1 MLMKLGLFF
10 KKFLNEIYDE
20 NLVSCLN
27 ICLYLWFIIVYYYMN
42 IYIYNNNMFK
52 LIYDIIKD
60 NNDYEFYISY
70 MVLKK
75 LVNIYM

>member
-10 KKFLNEIYDE
+10 KKVMFLNEIYDE

-60 NNDYEFYISY
+60 NSDYEFYISY
-70 MVLKK
+70 
-75 LVNIYM
+75 IEEIC

>member
-10 KKFLNEIYDE
+10 KKVMFLNEIYDE

-42 IYIYNNNMFK
+42 IYI
-52 LIYDIIKD
+52 
-60 NNDYEFYISY
+60 
-70 MVLKK
+70 
-75 LVNIYM
+75 

>member
-1 MLMKLGLFF
+1 
-10 KKFLNEIYDE
+10 
-20 NLVSCLN
+20 
-27 ICLYLWFIIVYYYMN
+27 
-42 IYIYNNNMFK
+42 MFK

>member
-1 MLMKLGLFF
+1 
-10 KKFLNEIYDE
+10 
-20 NLVSCLN
+20 
-27 ICLYLWFIIVYYYMN
+27 
-42 IYIYNNNMFK
+42 MFK

-75 LVNIYM
+75 LVIYM